1 MGFFSR
7 LFNNGHGSDASVAR
21 RELLRVAL
29 RDTLNKHGIPLA
41 WVGAETLMTASR
53 DAHRGIHWRLLVK
66 HWEPEL
72 LLHGVAF
79 QQALVKRLTALDPKA
94 ESWLMG
100 ISWQFALPDESVCP
114 PMPQRLG
121 AASTPPAAAAVP
133 ARPVV
138 AAQAAVPASNAKADL
153 EQMLAAR
160 DQQFRREADEDPS
173 PGFQRTEPAPL
184 S

>member
-1 MGFFSR
+1 MGFFSK
-7 LFNNGHGSDASVAR
+7 LFGNGQTSDASVAR

-29 RDTLNKHGIPLA
+29 RDTLGKHGIPPA
-41 WVGAETLMTASR
+41 WIGSETLASISR
-53 DAHRGIHWRLLVK
+53 DAQRGIHWRLLIR

-72 LLHGVAF
+72 LMHGVAF
-79 QQALVKRLTALDPKA
+79 QQSLIKRLTALDPKA

-121 AASTPPAAAAVP
+121 AQVQPAAGAAP
-133 ARPVV
+133 AG
-138 AAQAAVPASNAKADL
+138 NAKADL
-153 EQMLAAR
+153 ERTFAAR
-160 DQQFRREADEDPS
+160 DAQLRREADDDPHA
-173 PGFQRTEPAPL
+173 GFQRTEPAPL